1 MKNKNLVLLAVVF
14 VGIVFYMKKQKD
26 KEIKA

>member
-1 MKNKNLVLLAVVF
+1 MKNKNLVLLGIVF